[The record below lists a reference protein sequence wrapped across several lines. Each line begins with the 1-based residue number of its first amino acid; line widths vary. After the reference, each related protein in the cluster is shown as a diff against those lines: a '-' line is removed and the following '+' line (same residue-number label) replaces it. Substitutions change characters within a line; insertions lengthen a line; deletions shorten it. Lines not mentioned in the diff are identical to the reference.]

1 MERKLKMNEVI
12 EKPKKSLLE
21 DYDYEQKVRMLTLK
35 KRIEWFIENKPSMS
49 QNEKWDAFRDM
60 YEDYETDWKR
70 LIDMTNSV
78 IRKNGLSV

>member
-1 MERKLKMNEVI
+1 MNEVI

-35 KRIEWFIENKPSMS
+35 KRIEWFVENKPSMS
-49 QNEKWDAFRDM
+49 QSEKWDAFRDM
-60 YEDYETDWKR
+60 YEDYETDWER

-78 IRKNGLSV
+78 IRKKGLSVW